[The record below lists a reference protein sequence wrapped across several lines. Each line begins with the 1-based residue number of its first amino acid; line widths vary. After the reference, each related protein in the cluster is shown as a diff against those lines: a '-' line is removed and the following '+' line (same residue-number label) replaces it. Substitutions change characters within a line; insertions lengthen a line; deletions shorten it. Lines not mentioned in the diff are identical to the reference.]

1 MRTSGTASGYTVVP
15 GLYKRKGRPPL
26 MGSPS
31 HAMLLALARA
41 CRGRRPPRCRAMT
54 TVAGRDPWTAQHGTV
69 KQRNGAGYAGRER
82 EAGLPEADVELAP
95 SLVAGQARGGS
106 LGA

>member
-1 MRTSGTASGYTVVP
+1 
-15 GLYKRKGRPPL
+15 

-31 HAMLLALARA
+31 HAVLLVLARA
-41 CRGRRPPRCRAMT
+41 WRGRPPRCRVMT

-82 EAGLPEADVELAP
+82 EAGLREADVELAP